1 MSALFAAVNAAY
13 DDLMAAADFSQ
24 AEQRYE
30 YLTMLI
36 DSIPVEAQRVIMR
49 AHILARIEDDEAK
62 EDA

>member
-1 MSALFAAVNAAY
+1 MTTLFAAVNAAY
-13 DDLMAAADFSQ
+13 DDLMAAEDFGQ

-36 DSIPVEAQRVIMR
+36 DSIPVEVQRDIMR
-49 AHILARIEDDEAK
+49 AHILARIEEDEAE